1 MRPVAHR
8 FHGTGGFRPA
18 GSFIAEDNA
27 VKALNVL
34 RTVER
39 FAVVAIFLAM
49 VALYFVNVA
58 VRELASAYA
67 SNFAWVEEAVRLL
80 NLFMVFLALGLALE
94 YGRHVGVHT
103 WRDRIAARTGLPLKR
118 LIDFVGFVFSLYL
131 VWLGVRMAL
140 FVLST
145 GQRSPTLNIPIGWIY
160 LAPAIGFGL
169 LALRYLLSLFGRID
183 RFSVQTGEE

>member
-1 MRPVAHR
+1 M
-8 FHGTGGFRPA
+8 
-18 GSFIAEDNA
+18 
-27 VKALNVL
+27 KALNVL

-169 LALRYLLSLFGRID
+169 LSLRYLLSLFGRID

>member
-1 MRPVAHR
+1 M
-8 FHGTGGFRPA
+8 
-18 GSFIAEDNA
+18 
-27 VKALNVL
+27 KALNVL

-183 RFSVQTGEE
+183 RFSVLTGEE

>member
-1 MRPVAHR
+1 M
-8 FHGTGGFRPA
+8 
-18 GSFIAEDNA
+18 
-27 VKALNVL
+27 KALNVL

-118 LIDFVGFVFSLYL
+118 LIDFVGLVFSLYL

>member
-1 MRPVAHR
+1 M
-8 FHGTGGFRPA
+8 
-18 GSFIAEDNA
+18 
-27 VKALNVL
+27 KALNVL

>member
-1 MRPVAHR
+1 M
-8 FHGTGGFRPA
+8 
-18 GSFIAEDNA
+18 
-27 VKALNVL
+27 L

-39 FAVVAIFLAM
+39 FAVVVIFLAM

>member
-1 MRPVAHR
+1 M
-8 FHGTGGFRPA
+8 
-18 GSFIAEDNA
+18 
-27 VKALNVL
+27 KALNVL

-183 RFSVQTGEE
+183 RYSVQTGEE